1 MTGYLRRMTPPAGRD
16 SASAESLTVTDVRHR
31 NRAAALQY
39 LIRQREATRA
49 DIARHSGLSTAAAA
63 NIVTELLAAGLVEE
77 RGSRASR
84 GGRPIAIIGPRLE
97 GAYAIGADVGE
108 RGVAVELFD
117 LGLNRVD
124 REFRGG
130 AHQESPGDIHRD
142 LREALAALRERNEQ
156 RWERVLGIGL
166 GLPGVVE
173 TSDDGVQTL
182 YAQSLGWEPHTI
194 PTDLSGDLPV
204 FAENGAKTQA
214 RAELWFGA
222 AKGIR
227 HSLVALLGRGV
238 GLGVISDGE
247 LSHGAFSSA
256 TEWGHTKIRFDG
268 EPCRCGDRG
277 CVESY
282 VGADAILG
290 AWRAAGGEFEGS
302 GWTALGSLLDAAD
315 AGDPVAMRVVADAV
329 AALGAALAS
338 MVNLLNP
345 QRIVVGGWVGLR
357 LMESRADEVLAA
369 TRERSLR
376 RFAGQFDLVPAS
388 FGGDTVALGSAL
400 LPIEQLIAQGR
411 SIRLGP
417 VAEAG

>member
-1 MTGYLRRMTPPAGRD
+1 MTPPAGRD
-16 SASAESLTVTDVRHR
+16 VASAESLTVTDVRHR
-31 NRAAALQY
+31 NRAAALQF
-39 LIRQREATRA
+39 LIREREATRA
-49 DIARHSGLSTAAAA
+49 DIARHCGLSTAAAA

-130 AHQESPGDIHRD
+130 AHQESPADIHRD
-142 LREALAALRERNEQ
+142 LREALAALRERNPE
-156 RWERVLGIGL
+156 RWGRVLGIGL

-173 TSDDGVQTL
+173 TSADGAQTL
-182 YAQSLGWEPHTI
+182 YAQSLGWEPHAI
-194 PTDLSGDLPV
+194 PTDLAGDLPV

-222 AKGIR
+222 ARGMR
-227 HSLVALLGRGV
+227 HALVALLGRGV

-256 TEWGHTKIRFDG
+256 AEWGHTTIRFDG

-277 CVESY
+277 CVEAY
-282 VGADAILG
+282 VGADAILA
-290 AWRAAGGEFEGS
+290 AWRAAGGQFEGS
-302 GWTALGSLLDAAD
+302 GWTALGALLDAATGGD
-315 AGDPVAMRVVADAV
+315 AAAAAVLSDAI
-329 AALGAALAS
+329 AALGAALGS

-345 QRIVVGGWVGLR
+345 QRIVIGGWVGLR
-357 LMESRADEVLAA
+357 LMDDHADDVLAA
-369 TRERSLR
+369 TRARSLA
-376 RFAGQFDLVPAS
+376 RFAGQFDLVPAT

-411 SIRLGP
+411 GIDHVV
-417 VAEAG
+417 VA

>member
-1 MTGYLRRMTPPAGRD
+1 MIPPAGRD
-16 SASAESLTVTDVRHR
+16 VAPAESLTVTDVRHR
-31 NRAAALQY
+31 NRAAALQF
-39 LIRQREATRA
+39 LIREREATRA
-49 DIARHSGLSTAAAA
+49 DIARHCGLSTAAAA

-130 AHQESPGDIHRD
+130 ARQEAPEDIHRD
-142 LREALAALRERNEQ
+142 LREALAALRERNPE

-173 TSDDGVQTL
+173 TSANGTQTL
-182 YAQSLGWEPHTI
+182 YAQSLGWEPHVI
-194 PTDLSGDLPV
+194 PTDLAGDIPV

-222 AKGIR
+222 ARGMR
-227 HSLVALLGRGV
+227 HALVALLGRGV

-256 TEWGHTKIRFDG
+256 AEWGHTTIRFDG
-268 EPCRCGDRG
+268 ELCRCGDRG
-277 CVESY
+277 CVEAY
-282 VGADAILG
+282 VGADAILA
-290 AWRAAGGEFEGS
+290 AWRAAGGEFDGS
-302 GWTALGSLLDAAD
+302 GWSALGALLEAAAAGDAA
-315 AGDPVAMRVVADAV
+315 AARVVSDAV
-329 AALGAALAS
+329 AALGAALGS

-345 QRIVVGGWVGLR
+345 ERIVIGGWVGLR
-357 LMESRADEVLAA
+357 LMEDRADDVLAA
-369 TRERSLR
+369 TRAHSLA
-376 RFAGQFDLVPAS
+376 RFAGQFDLVPAT

-411 SIRLGP
+411 GIDHVV
-417 VAEAG
+417 VA